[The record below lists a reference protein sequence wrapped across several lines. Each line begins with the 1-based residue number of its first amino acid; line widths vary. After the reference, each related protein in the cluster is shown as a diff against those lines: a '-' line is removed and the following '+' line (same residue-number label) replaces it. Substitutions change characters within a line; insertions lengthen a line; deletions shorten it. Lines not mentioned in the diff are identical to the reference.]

1 MRYCRFE
8 TTDGPQY
15 GEVEGQDGKE
25 FVTRLLSPPPEDN
38 ICALSSKQIKAV
50 AIQDVKLLAP
60 VLPSKIVCV
69 GRNYRDHS
77 RELGNEVPTE
87 ILIFLKPPSAVTG
100 PGDPIILPP
109 TSQRVDFEGELGV
122 VIGKQCRNMG
132 EREGVRGYVR
142 GYVCANDVTARDF
155 QKSDGQWTRAKGF
168 DTFCPLGPIISDEV
182 DPWAGVELETKVNGV
197 RKQHGNT
204 KDFIFSIDKVIRYI
218 SSIMTLYPGDLILTG
233 TPAGVAPL
241 QNADTVEV
249 SIDGIGQLKNPVQA

>member
-8 TTDGPQY
+8 TTEGPQY
-15 GEVEGQDGKE
+15 GEVEGRDGKE
-25 FVTRLLSPPPEDN
+25 VVTRLLTPPPEDN
-38 ICALSSKQIKAV
+38 ICDLSSTQIKPV

-69 GRNYRDHS
+69 GRNYRDHA

-87 ILIFLKPPSAVTG
+87 ILIFLKPPSAVIG
-100 PGDPIILPP
+100 PGDSIILPP

-132 EREGVRGYVR
+132 AREGVRGYVR
-142 GYVCANDVTARDF
+142 GYICANDVTARDL

-168 DTFCPLGPIISDEV
+168 DTFCPLGPIVSDEV
-182 DPWAGVELETKVNGV
+182 DPWVGVELETKVNGV

-249 SIDGIGQLKNPVQA
+249 SIDGIGQLKNPVHA

>member
-1 MRYCRFE
+1 
-8 TTDGPQY
+8 
-15 GEVEGQDGKE
+15 V
-25 FVTRLLSPPPEDN
+25 
-38 ICALSSKQIKAV
+38 I
-50 AIQDVKLLAP
+50 
-60 VLPSKIVCV
+60 
-69 GRNYRDHS
+69 
-77 RELGNEVPTE
+77 
-87 ILIFLKPPSAVTG
+87 G
-100 PGDPIILPP
+100 PGDSIILPS
-109 TSQRVDFEGELGV
+109 TSQRVDFEGELGA
-122 VIGKQCRNMG
+122 VIGKQCRNMD

-142 GYVCANDVTARDF
+142 RYVCANDVTARDL

-168 DTFCPLGPIISDEV
+168 DTFCPLGPIVSDEV
-182 DPWAGVELETKVNGV
+182 DPWVGVELETKVNGV

>member
-1 MRYCRFE
+1 MAKWKAE
-8 TTDGPQY
+8 TA
-15 GEVEGQDGKE
+15 KRL
-25 FVTRLLSPPPEDN
+25 TRLLTPPPEDN
-38 ICALSSKQIKAV
+38 ICALSSTQIKPV

-69 GRNYRDHS
+69 GRNYRDHA

-87 ILIFLKPPSAVTG
+87 ILIFLKPPSAVIG
-100 PGDPIILPP
+100 PGDSIILPP

-132 EREGVRGYVR
+132 EREEVRGYVR
-142 GYVCANDVTARDF
+142 GYVCANDVTARDL

-168 DTFCPLGPIISDEV
+168 DTFCPLGPIVSDEV
-182 DPWAGVELETKVNGV
+182 DPWLGVELETKVNGV

-249 SIDGIGQLKNPVQA
+249 SIDGIGQLKNPVHA

>member
-38 ICALSSKQIKAV
+38 IGALSSKQIKAV

-69 GRNYRDHS
+69 GRNYRDHA

-87 ILIFLKPPSAVTG
+87 ILIFLKPPSAVIG
-100 PGDPIILPP
+100 PGDSIILPP
-109 TSQRVDFEGELGV
+109 TSQRVDIEGELGV

-142 GYVCANDVTARDF
+142 GYVCANDVTARDL